1 MTTKS
6 TVTVNGGAMP
16 KFDRKAIMVRAWAIF
31 REHYCYPGIPFR
43 EIGHKC
49 FGWALHMAWREAKEA
64 ARIAAIPAEVKAT
77 RIAELRRVIELAEY
91 SESWPQAR
99 REISNARAEI
109 SRLSA

>member
-16 KFDRKAIMVRAWAIF
+16 KFDRRAIMKRAWAIF
-31 REHYCYPGIPFR
+31 CQHYGYPTMPYR
-43 EIGHKC
+43 SIGRRC
-49 FGWALHMAWREAKEA
+49 FASALRMAWWEVKEA
-64 ARIAAIPAEVKAT
+64 ARIAAIPAEMKAA
-77 RIAELRRVIELAEY
+77 RVAELRRVIELAEY
-91 SESWPQAR
+91 NESWPQAR